1 MLRGCGLAC
10 VDNQAM
16 LWDIFCR
23 VVDNFGDIGVCWR
36 LSADLAV
43 RGHHVRL
50 WVDDASALAWMA
62 PGALAGHWSGVQ
74 VLDWAASHNA
84 EFVATLPLANV
95 WVEGFGCEIAPEFI
109 AACARPACANGI
121 NDLKNPV
128 WINLEYLSAEAYV
141 ERCHGLPSPVLH
153 GPAQGWT
160 KYFFYPGFTP
170 RTGGLLREPDLLQR
184 QQTFTRTDQRS
195 AWLQQHGIHW
205 QGERLVSLFCY
216 EPPAL
221 AALLHHLAQ
230 QPEPTRL
237 LVTSGRATVAV
248 HAAIAHKNS
257 LEPSW
262 NVRESLSFSYLSR
275 LSQTDFDHLL
285 WACDLNCVRGE
296 DSLVRALWANKP
308 LVWQIYPQHDNAHHD
323 KLNAF
328 LGLLQGDSS
337 LQQFHTVWN
346 GLADPGAML
355 PSPLP
360 HLTQWQQTVQRVRG
374 RLLGMDDLAAGL
386 NAFVQKKR

>member
-1 MLRGCGLAC
+1 
-10 VDNQAM
+10 M

-221 AALLHHLAQ
+221 TALLHHLAQ

>member
-1 MLRGCGLAC
+1 
-10 VDNQAM
+10 M

-153 GPAQGWT
+153 GPAKGRV

-221 AALLHHLAQ
+221 TALLHHLAQ

-328 LGLLQGDSS
+328 LGLLQGDAS

>member
-1 MLRGCGLAC
+1 

-153 GPAQGWT
+153 GPAQG
-160 KYFFYPGFTP
+160 
-170 RTGGLLREPDLLQR
+170 
-184 QQTFTRTDQRS
+184 
-195 AWLQQHGIHW
+195 
-205 QGERLVSLFCY
+205 
-216 EPPAL
+216 
-221 AALLHHLAQ
+221 
-230 QPEPTRL
+230 
-237 LVTSGRATVAV
+237 
-248 HAAIAHKNS
+248 
-257 LEPSW
+257 
-262 NVRESLSFSYLSR
+262 
-275 LSQTDFDHLL
+275 
-285 WACDLNCVRGE
+285 
-296 DSLVRALWANKP
+296 
-308 LVWQIYPQHDNAHHD
+308 
-323 KLNAF
+323 
-328 LGLLQGDSS
+328 
-337 LQQFHTVWN
+337 
-346 GLADPGAML
+346 
-355 PSPLP
+355 
-360 HLTQWQQTVQRVRG
+360 
-374 RLLGMDDLAAGL
+374 
-386 NAFVQKKR
+386 